1 MLKNLNFQ
9 SKIVCLIILTVGL
22 QQFPV
27 IRVGGSFK
35 VYELLAILLLVIN
48 LFGIKQIRFVSI
60 LKFYALGFFVLSP
73 AISLLLSYTFLD
85 YPTGFYNR
93 YPDAESFKFNYWVFP
108 VLQLIYMFFNYVVF
122 YSIIEARKIF
132 EIFNRLVKLII
143 WIGSGIAIYSLFA
156 MFIMDVVAKLPGFL
170 QNKQEFIMRSTG
182 LSQEPSFYVLYQ
194 TWVVLFVFYSKQLF
208 HKWTW
213 ILLLSLNVISLVFTF
228 STTLVALIL
237 IIGLSFFIFRNP
249 LKIKL
254 ALLGCIAVSA
264 LVIYVILLNSSN
276 WDYIETFFINKLTNF
291 FSAPDHT
298 MDSGSFR
305 SFTARIGLAIFGE
318 YPLFG
323 VGVGNSIY
331 YMYQFE
337 NKMGIVVFGERLF
350 AGSFPQ
356 NAFSIVLSEQ
366 GVFGVLFFILL
377 LAKMFMEFRKYRNY
391 NNYSRMF
398 FIGFLFN
405 IAALMTIAP
414 IYSLFIWVFPAL
426 GIGYI
431 NHRIKYEQVAD

>member
-1 MLKNLNFQ
+1 
-9 SKIVCLIILTVGL
+9 
-22 QQFPV
+22 
-27 IRVGGSFK
+27 
-35 VYELLAILLLVIN
+35 
-48 LFGIKQIRFVSI
+48 
-60 LKFYALGFFVLSP
+60 
-73 AISLLLSYTFLD
+73 
-85 YPTGFYNR
+85 
-93 YPDAESFKFNYWVFP
+93 VFP

-122 YSIIEARKIF
+122 YSIIEARKIY
-132 EIFNRLVKLII
+132 ELFNRLVKLMV
-143 WIGSGIAIYSLFA
+143 WIGTGIAIYSLFA
-156 MFIMDVVAKLPGFL
+156 MFVVDVVAKLPEFL
-170 QNKQEFIMRSTG
+170 QNKKEFLMRSTG

-194 TWVVLFVFYSKQLF
+194 TWLVLFVFYSKNLF
-208 HKWTW
+208 NKWTW
-213 ILLLSLNVISLVFTF
+213 FLLLGLNIISLVFTF

-237 IIGLSFFIFRNP
+237 IIGLSFFILKNP

-254 ALLGCIAVSA
+254 LLLGGIAVST
-264 LVIYVILLNSSN
+264 LVVYVILLNSSN

-291 FSAPDHT
+291 FSSPDHT
-298 MDSGSFR
+298 LDSGSFR
-305 SFTARIGLAIFGE
+305 SFTTRIGFAIFGQ

-337 NKMGIVVFGERLF
+337 NKMGIIVFGERLF

-366 GVFGVLFFILL
+366 GIFGVLFFMLL
-377 LAKMFMEFRKYRNY
+377 LGKMFVEFWKFRNY
-391 NNYSRMF
+391 DNYSRMF

-405 IAALMTIAP
+405 VAALMTIAP

-431 NHRIKYEQVAD
+431 NHKIKYEHAVES